1 MIFVTGGTGLI
12 GSQLL
17 FDIVKSGKRVRAL
30 KRPGSSLHI
39 PRRLFSSQEE
49 FDRIEWVDGDVN
61 DLFSLEESIKGVEAI
76 YHSAAYISF
85 NGKDRMKMFRVN
97 VEGTANMV
105 NLALKF
111 GVKRFCHVSSTSA
124 LGRTSGETL
133 VDEECWWK
141 QSKENSNYGITKY
154 SAEREVWR
162 AMEEGLSA
170 FIINPSIV
178 IGPGNWRNG
187 STQMF
192 SQVWKGLS
200 FYSEGST
207 GFVDVRDVSKS
218 ALMLMEKGVE
228 NMRFIISSENVSYR
242 KVFDLIAENLGKKKA
257 TIRVT
262 PLMAGI
268 GWRAESLLGLFT
280 GKNPLVTKET
290 ARSAMSHWIYSNEK
304 IKKEIG
310 IEFISIEKSVRDSC
324 EYFLREIMGK

>member
-1 MIFVTGGTGLI
+1 MILVTGGTGLV

-17 FDIVKSGKRVRAL
+17 FDIVKSGNRVRAL
-30 KRPGSSLHI
+30 KRPDSSLQI
-39 PRRLFSSQEE
+39 PRRLFSSQDD
-49 FDRIEWVDGDVN
+49 FNRIEWVDGDVN
-61 DLFSLEESIKGVEAI
+61 DLFSIEAAMEGI
-76 YHSAAYISF
+76 ETVYHSAAYISF
-85 NGKDRMKMFRVN
+85 NSNDRMKMFRVN
-97 VEGTANMV
+97 VDGTANMV
-105 NLALKF
+105 NLAIKH
-111 GVKRFCHVSSTSA
+111 GVKRFCHISSTSA

-141 QSKENSNYGITKY
+141 QSKENSNYGISKY

-170 FIINPSIV
+170 FIVNPSIV
-178 IGPGNWRNG
+178 IGPGNWKNG

-218 ALMLMEKGVE
+218 ALMLMDKGVKDA
-228 NMRFIISSENVSYR
+228 RFIISSENMTYR

-268 GWRAESLLGLFT
+268 GWRAESFLRLLT
-280 GKNPLVTKET
+280 GKNPMITKET
-290 ARSAMSHWIYSNEK
+290 ARSAMSHWIYSNDK

-310 IEFISIEKSVRDSC
+310 IEFIPIEKSVKDAS
-324 EYFLREIMGK
+324 ELFLRQVIGK